1 MVANYCLIA
10 GRCNPRKANFLWS
23 YVSMVSAV
31 ILQSGFAK
39 FHTSVILNMLLTS
52 NDARPGCLIRT
63 VWKILS
69 HGYHICPRT
78 FFFEDAVDLIRENYT
93 FVLSTG
99 VSFKSTKLPTE
110 IHTLFT
116 YSQRTNASYQKYFTI
131 TFHKIEI
138 YTIITHVLP
147 KNYTWIITEQ
157 NKLRGI
163 LVKSHRYQNKE

>member
-10 GRCNPRKANFLWS
+10 GRCNPMAQEKQIFCGHR
-23 YVSMVSAV
+23 SAWFP
-31 ILQSGFAK
+31 LLYCNRGSPSF
-39 FHTSVILNMLLTS
+39 TPVILNMLLTS

-147 KNYTWIITEQ
+147 KKLHMDYHRTE
-157 NKLRGI
+157 
-163 LVKSHRYQNKE
+163 